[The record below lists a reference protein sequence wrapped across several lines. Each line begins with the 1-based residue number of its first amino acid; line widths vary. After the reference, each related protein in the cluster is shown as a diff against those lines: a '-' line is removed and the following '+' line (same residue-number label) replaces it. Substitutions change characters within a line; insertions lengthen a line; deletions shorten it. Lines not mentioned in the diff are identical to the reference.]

1 MEKIDKFLKHEQY
14 NLLGELNN
22 AKSDSLFNE
31 FVSKINVSDKKLS
44 YNTSKLQDA
53 CREFNNCLNC
63 KGLNFCKNEVKGFM
77 YTYDVLNDD
86 ISFIYSPC
94 RFNKE
99 DNESSSNVS
108 LYNISSKLKEARVKD
123 IYTDDKSRIGIILY
137 INDYIENYFKNRK
150 KGLYLSGNFGSGKTY
165 LIASLF
171 NELAK
176 KDVKSAIVY
185 FPEFLRSLKASFNNS
200 EDSTYSDRFNYIK
213 KIPLLLID
221 DIGAENLTSWG
232 RDEVLG
238 TILQYRMEEDLP
250 TFFTSNLNIN
260 DLEVHLSI
268 TNSNADKIKARRII
282 ERIKYLTTEMTLIG
296 IDRRK

>member
-1 MEKIDKFLKHEQY
+1 MQKQNFFHKKKNIKEKSWVIRRIKH
-14 NLLGELNN
+14 
-22 AKSDSLFNE
+22 A
-31 FVSKINVSDKKLS
+31 
-44 YNTSKLQDA
+44 
-53 CREFNNCLNC
+53 
-63 KGLNFCKNEVKGFM
+63 
-77 YTYDVLNDD
+77 
-86 ISFIYSPC
+86 
-94 RFNKE
+94 
-99 DNESSSNVS
+99 
-108 LYNISSKLKEARVKD
+108 
-123 IYTDDKSRIGIILY
+123 GI
-137 INDYIENYFKNRK
+137 
-150 KGLYLSGNFGSGKTY
+150 
-165 LIASLF
+165 
-171 NELAK
+171 
-176 KDVKSAIVY
+176 
-185 FPEFLRSLKASFNNS
+185 
-200 EDSTYSDRFNYIK
+200 YSDRFNYIK